1 MNKKRLII
9 VNASISTRQVN
20 KSDKSP
26 PKRSTMME
34 FPSSREN
41 PMSTHGRKGAWK
53 FKRPKKFMRTF
64 GFLLLHMYTS
74 MMVKAWPKNTRFTN
88 VPNICTAVKNITTGV
103 WANVRG
109 NACYTSWNLK
119 VLICNILF
127 LENWIFLVVST
138 WRLTWFYYT

>member
-1 MNKKRLII
+1 MQVSAQDKLINLI
-9 VNASISTRQVN
+9 NPH
-20 KSDKSP
+20 KFL

-74 MMVKAWPKNTRFTN
+74 MMVKA
-88 VPNICTAVKNITTGV
+88 
-103 WANVRG
+103 
-109 NACYTSWNLK
+109 
-119 VLICNILF
+119 
-127 LENWIFLVVST
+127 
-138 WRLTWFYYT
+138 

>member
-1 MNKKRLII
+1 MQVSAQDKLINLI
-9 VNASISTRQVN
+9 NAH
-20 KSDKSP
+20 KSL

-88 VPNICTAVKNITTGV
+88 VPNICTAIKKTTTGV
-103 WANVRG
+103 PANGRG
-109 NACYTSWNLK
+109 NACYTN
-119 VLICNILF
+119 ICNILF
-127 LENWIFLVVST
+127 LDNWIFLIVST
-138 WRLTWFYYT
+138 WRLTWFYDT